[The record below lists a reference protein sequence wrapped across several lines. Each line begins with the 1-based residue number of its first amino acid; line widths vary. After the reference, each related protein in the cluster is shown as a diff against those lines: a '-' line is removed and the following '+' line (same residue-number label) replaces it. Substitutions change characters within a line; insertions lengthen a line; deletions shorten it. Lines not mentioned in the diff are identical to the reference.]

1 MARIFQGAR
10 TIAVA
15 LLCGAVVAWGC
26 GDAPTAPAGPAA
38 TVDATVADT
47 TPLDTTTTTDVASPG
62 PDAEV
67 ADTDAA
73 PEPAD
78 VAVDSGVA
86 AALDTSEQTDVPP
99 DAVDAAVDAGPPPA
113 CKVDADCPATGTIC
127 TTSHCNSAG
136 QCVVAN
142 NDGAPCV
149 ASDPCATHASCQ
161 AGVCAA
167 GPASWCQ
174 CSADSQCATLD
185 DANLCNGKLYCDK
198 AAFPFVCKVNP
209 ATVVTC
215 PVGSDSACSK
225 NVCAP
230 ATGTCSQT
238 PTELA
243 TWLCDK
249 QGCAW
254 QAKGNTDP
262 MAVVVPCSDGLPC
275 TTSDYCDGGSCK
287 AGADTCSCASN
298 TDCLAQ
304 EDGNL
309 CNGTLFCNKALK
321 PAACQV
327 NPATVVACA
336 NGLDSACEKNAC
348 NISIGKCD
356 CPPTAKPGSCAL
368 TPAENTKAVCADS
381 KCRYETLPFGASPIA
396 APACD
401 DGNNCTTG
409 EVCGQGSCTG
419 GTDTCVCAS
428 DLDCKSQEDGN
439 SCNGTLFCNKAS
451 KKCEIN
457 PATFVVCP
465 TGLDTA
471 CVKNVCLPKTGSCG
485 LANAASSVTCDDGDS
500 CTVGDTCDTGAC
512 KAGTNTCSCT
522 SDVQCAKYEDGDGC
536 NGTMF
541 CNKGKSPAI
550 CEVNPATVV
559 SCPSV
564 DDTTCLKN
572 QCFAKTGKCQP
583 TATADFAQCDDG
595 NKCTKADSCLFGKCQ
610 PGTFTCECATNADC
624 AAKDDGDLCN
634 GTFYCD
640 KTGDPKC
647 IYNPGSVV
655 FCSKNNDSGC
665 LQAKCDA
672 KTGGCGLAP
681 LGDGSPCD
689 DGSTCSESDA
699 CKAGKCAG
707 KAKDCDDNNPCTVD
721 GCDASGCT
729 HKAANCADGNE
740 CTADNCDVK
749 TGQCAFPAVL
759 DGKTCNG
766 DDDGCTV
773 NDVCSSGKCKI
784 GTAVVCKIALEA
796 CQVPAC
802 QSTGAKS
809 FACVALPAKDGT
821 VCSGSAAC
829 VLGFACQLGQCQPL
843 PKDKL
848 FVAGLGTFGKGL
860 ALQSVH
866 PMATGAVVGGR
877 RSIGTDDQPSG
888 ASLVVAELAGDASV
902 VWQVEVAS
910 AGAFDDLVGMAA
922 AQRLATGETA
932 VVATRRFSATGDLD
946 LWVAKLAASGKSFVA
961 DKQVVLAGPDAVFGA
976 AYNPQVGWWAAGQQ
990 GTGSLARAWLVRL
1003 SESGTVLANWKSSS
1017 TSIDHLRAAVILSDG
1032 GALAVG
1038 DRLDGGV
1045 VRALLVRVDGQGAT
1059 VWQKVLADV
1068 APQALVAVV
1077 TAPTGIFAAG
1087 SRTAGG
1093 IDLPLLLQLDA
1104 SGKVLASFV
1113 GTSAT
1118 TVHSVAVLTG
1128 GRPVL
1133 AGSVGS
1139 GANSQAWTQGF
1150 TPTLEPIWSNAD
1162 LSTIPAEFQTV
1173 AVAPDGGLWLVGS
1186 KIKPTTAL
1194 TARSDPWGHLSCLTA
1209 GSCADKTADACDDK
1223 QGCTYDLCEP
1233 GTGCVHAPS
1242 SSPCT
1247 DSDACTVGD
1256 VCTAGTC
1263 LPGDVTTCN
1272 DSNPCTTDACDVKSG
1287 CGHGFTTSTC
1297 NDGDAC
1303 TGSDA
1308 CGSGVCQGVAVKC
1321 DDGSICTK
1329 DSCDSKQGCVA
1340 VVDVKACTDGNACTD
1355 DSCDGKKGCAYANN
1369 SAPCIAG
1376 DPCAEGDVCS
1386 AGVCQ
1391 AGSIA
1396 KFFTQD
1402 FSGAGD
1408 AFNAIVAIAP
1418 ASGGGVHFV
1427 ANDQSTGLFGFLA
1440 AGGSSVVVV
1449 TPEPEKAVQ
1458 NHLYALATG
1467 KSGLVYAGDTTAL
1480 GAAGWDGWLHSTDSA
1495 GKLAWS
1501 YPYGGLKTEALRGVA
1516 AMDKGFIAVGDTDS
1530 SGSGGKDGWIV
1541 RVSSG
1546 GVLLSSTPVGGAGE
1560 DQFSAISP
1568 VPGGGF
1574 IVAGAT
1580 TASGGGGS
1588 DGWLV
1593 RLNAAGA
1600 VVWQHTYGKAGDQ
1613 TLVKAVATDD
1623 GGFAAVGAGGGGSYD
1638 AWAVKV
1644 NSSGQ
1649 AGWYGK
1655 MVLPTQARNSVA
1667 AVAGGFIVAS
1677 NANLY
1682 RYDNAGTLLWT
1693 KEQPFYALLD
1703 VAVLADQ
1710 RIVVAG
1716 PQQGQARV
1724 KFMDSWGNGSCAEAG
1739 KCAAKVAADC
1749 DDANPC
1755 TDPGC
1760 DPASGCKPLNIEAS
1774 CDAGAACTTGDSC
1787 TNGSCVAG
1795 KPRLFD
1801 LAHWPGG
1808 LQYAV
1813 GYSISPIVSRLGGLV
1828 VAGRRLNANGASPG
1842 VTLSR
1847 VGKAGEVIWTSLHVS
1862 GGNEDAFYA
1871 VAELSDGRLAAC
1883 GMTSGQPN
1891 VSVFD
1896 PQGISLFA
1904 SLDPFGDNG
1913 DLMAI
1918 RALPN
1923 DQLAVVGK
1931 VSPGEGVIA
1940 TFTDQ
1945 AKLVWKLLLTDT
1957 QSCRNLSVHANG
1969 DLEAWC
1975 VGLNSAGQQSDIV
1988 RVVASGVGKLLAAKH
2003 FATPSPIAGIAHG
2016 VDANGTTYVAA
2027 SADPVKLASGQK
2039 DRIYVFKFD
2048 ADGGLKWQRLIG
2060 AGVSGVRNAS
2070 DIVMTSAG
2078 PVLVGQVGNA
2088 NKIRNGWLAGLDP
2101 VGNLTWQREIGGPDD
2116 DAFHGGTVIENNLI
2130 LVGATKSK
2138 GAGNYNEWL
2147 VRTDA
2152 WGQGPCSQSGPCV
2165 KLAAA
2170 ACLDDQ
2176 ACTADTCSPIDGCV
2190 HEKSTCDDGNP
2201 CTTDACDA
2209 TKGCQWTPLSDG
2221 TPACPNNGQCALGYC
2236 P

>member
-1 MARIFQGAR
+1 MKTLHAASFVR
-10 TIAVA
+10 VVVPLA
-15 LLCGAVVAWGC
+15 LAAWLAGC
-26 GDAPTAPAGPAA
+26 DEPVAGPA
-38 TVDATVADT
+38 VADA
-47 TPLDTTTTTDVASPG
+47 AS
-62 PDAEV
+62 A
-67 ADTDAA
+67 
-73 PEPAD
+73 PAD
-78 VAVDSGVA
+78 
-86 AALDTSEQTDVPP
+86 L
-99 DAVDAAVDAGPPPA
+99 AVDALAAADVGTDAGADAATADAGVDAGADSGANTDAVAAP
-113 CKVDADCPATGTIC
+113 ADCTGAADGVACEDANPC
-127 TTSHCNSAG
+127 TSGT
-136 QCVVAN
+136 
-142 NDGAPCV
+142 
-149 ASDPCATHASCQ
+149 
-161 AGVCAA
+161 VCAA
-167 GPASWCQ
+167 GSCVGGVNV
-174 CSADSQCATLD
+174 CKCGSDADCAVLD
-185 DANLCNGKLYCDK
+185 DK
-198 AAFPFVCKVNP
+198 
-209 ATVVTC
+209 
-215 PVGSDSACSK
+215 
-225 NVCAP
+225 
-230 ATGTCSQT
+230 
-238 PTELA
+238 
-243 TWLCDK
+243 
-249 QGCAW
+249 
-254 QAKGNTDP
+254 
-262 MAVVVPCSDGLPC
+262 
-275 TTSDYCDGGSCK
+275 
-287 AGADTCSCASN
+287 
-298 TDCLAQ
+298 
-304 EDGNL
+304 NL
-309 CNGTLFCNKALK
+309 CNGTLFCNKLGFPFQCDVLGKSVVVCPGAGLTGCAAETCDPASGKCLTAPEGSGCDDGLPCSVASSCVAGACVAGPDSYCECTKDADCAPFDDGDACNGKLYCAKTTFPYTCK
-321 PAACQV
+321 PNTASKVLCPPPSSPCVSSACDPATGACSEAPLAADVPCSDGDKCTQGDACDGKGTCKAGTANVCVCAKNADCLGQEDGDLCNGVLYCNKATKTCQV
-327 NPATVVACA
+327 NAATIITCATVA
-336 NGLDSACEKNAC
+336 DSACTKNQCLAQTGVCQPTPVMPGTAC
-348 NISIGKCD
+348 EDGDACSVGDICLQGQCSAGKNTCFCKADAD
-356 CPPTAKPGSCAL
+356 CAAKDDGNLCNGMLFCNLQNGACQFNPASVVVCKSVNDTACLKNTCAPTTGSCSLA
-368 TPAENTKAVCADS
+368 
-381 KCRYETLPFGASPIA
+381 A
-396 APACD
+396 APTDTACD
-401 DGNNCTTG
+401 DGNKCTVSDACLNG
-409 EVCGQGSCTG
+409 
-419 GTDTCVCAS
+419 TCVGGAFVCS
-428 DLDCKSQEDGN
+428 CKSDADCLAEDDGDF
-439 SCNGTLFCNKAS
+439 CNGVPYCDKGQNPSVCKP
-451 KKCEIN
+451 N
-457 PATFVVCP
+457 PATTIKCP
-465 TGLDTA
+465 T
-471 CVKNVCLPKTGSCG
+471 
-485 LANAASSVTCDDGDS
+485 
-500 CTVGDTCDTGAC
+500 
-512 KAGTNTCSCT
+512 
-522 SDVQCAKYEDGDGC
+522 
-536 NGTMF
+536 
-541 CNKGKSPAI
+541 
-550 CEVNPATVV
+550 
-559 SCPSV
+559 V
-564 DDTTCLKN
+564 DDTVCLKN
-572 QCFAKTGKCQP
+572 ACVAKTGKCQP
-583 TATADFAQCDDG
+583 TATADFSPCSDG
-595 NKCTKADSCLFGKCQ
+595 DKCTKADGCLSGKCQ
-610 PGTFTCECATNADC
+610 PGTFSCECATHADC
-624 AAKDDGDLCN
+624 IGKDDGNLCN
-634 GTFYCD
+634 GTYYCD
-640 KTGDPKC
+640 KTGEPACKF
-647 IYNPGSVV
+647 NPASIVY
-655 FCSKNNDSGC
+655 CSKANDSAC
-665 LQAKCDA
+665 LQAKCDP

-681 LGDGSPCD
+681 SADGSPCD
-689 DGSTCSESDA
+689 DGSACTDKDV
-699 CKAGKCAG
+699 CKADQCVGNAL
-707 KAKDCDDNNPCTVD
+707 DCDDSNPCTVD
-721 GCDASGCT
+721 GCDAGGCT
-729 HKAANCADGNE
+729 YKAANCADGND
-740 CTADNCDVK
+740 CTADKCDTK
-749 TGQCAFPAVL
+749 TGQCAFPASP
-759 DGKTCNG
+759 DGSGCNG
-766 DDDGCTV
+766 DNDGCTV
-773 NDVCSSGKCKI
+773 NDVCGKGACKT
-784 GTAVVCKIALEA
+784 GPAVVCKLVLTA
-796 CQVPAC
+796 CEVAAC
-802 QSTGAKS
+802 TSTGAKA
-809 FACVALPAKDGT
+809 FECVVQWAKEGA
-821 VCSGSAAC
+821 VCSGTAPC
-829 VLGFACQLGQCQPL
+829 VLGHACNKEGKCQPL
-843 PKDKL
+843 PQDKL
-848 FVAGLGTFGKGL
+848 FVTDAGGFGKGL
-860 ALQSVH
+860 AWQAVQAS
-866 PMATGAVVGGR
+866 AGGAFVGGR
-877 RSIGTDDQPSG
+877 RTLGPDDAPTG
-888 ASLVVAELAGDASV
+888 ASLVAAELAGDASV

-910 AGAFDDLVGMAA
+910 AGAFDDRVGVAA
-922 AQRLATGETA
+922 MQRLATGETA
-932 VVATRRFSATGDLD
+932 VVATRRFSAGGDLD
-946 LWVAKLAASGKSFVA
+946 VWVAKLAAAGKQFVA
-961 DKQVVLAGPDAVFGA
+961 DKQVVLAGSDAVFSA
-976 AYNPQVGWWAAGQQ
+976 AYHAQVGWWAAGQQ
-990 GTGSLARAWLVRL
+990 GTGISARAWLVRL
-1003 SESGTVLANWKSSS
+1003 SEAGTVLASWKSAAEEADS
-1017 TSIDHLRAAVILSDG
+1017 LRAAAILPDG

-1038 DRLDGGV
+1038 SRTQSAM
-1045 VRALLVRVDGQGAT
+1045 VRALLVRVDGQGAPL
-1059 VWQKVLADV
+1059 WQKTLTDTA
-1068 APQALVAVV
+1068 AQRLMAVV
-1077 TAPTGIFAAG
+1077 STPSGIFAAG
-1087 SRTAGG
+1087 SKTSGG
-1093 IDLPLLLQLDA
+1093 VDLPLLVHLDA
-1104 SGKVLASFV
+1104 NGKVLASFV
-1113 GTSAT
+1113 GTSAAA
-1118 TVHSVAVLTG
+1118 VRSVAVLTG
-1128 GRPVL
+1128 GRAVL
-1133 AGSVGS
+1133 AGSVGAGS
-1139 GANSQAWTQGF
+1139 NSQAWMQGF
-1150 TPTLEPIWSNAD
+1150 AAGLEPIWSSAD
-1162 LSTIPAEFQTV
+1162 LSSVPAAWQAV
-1173 AVAPDGGLWLVGS
+1173 AVAPDGGLWLVGR
-1186 KIKPTTAL
+1186 KLNPTAAL
-1194 TARSDPWGHLSCLTA
+1194 LGRSDPWGHLSCLTA
-1209 GSCADKTADACDDK
+1209 GTCADKAADACDDK

-1247 DSDACTVGD
+1247 DGDACTVGD
-1256 VCTAGTC
+1256 VCQSGAC

-1340 VVDVKACTDGNACTD
+1340 VVDTKACTDGNACTD

-1408 AFNAIVAIAP
+1408 TFNAIVAIAP

-1427 ANDQSTGLFGFLA
+1427 ANDKSTGLFGSLA

-1449 TPEPEKAVQ
+1449 TPEKAAQ

-1516 AMDKGFIAVGDTDS
+1516 ATDKGFIAVGDTDS

-1560 DQFSAISP
+1560 DEFSAISP

-1988 RVVASGVGKLLAAKH
+1988 RVVASGVGKLLSAKH

-2101 VGNLTWQREIGGPDD
+2101 VGNLTWEREIGGPDD

-2176 ACTADTCSPIDGCV
+2176 ACTADTCSPSDGCV

-2201 CTTDACDA
+2201 CTTDACNA
-2209 TKGCQWTPLSDG
+2209 KAGCQWTPLSDG
-2221 TPACPNNGQCALGYC
+2221 TAACPNGGQCALGYC